1 MPQFFAVDGPTGV
14 GKSET
19 MKYLKAHLASRLPEH
34 LASRIVFCK
43 DSEGSPLAKQVRE
56 LARSG
61 VHAHGDPKEQVLLFW
76 TSRLATCKKLARLIQ
91 GNKIPI
97 TLRFGASTWAHQIFY
112 HDRVDDLDDVHWN
125 MVKMCVVEEGLSPP
139 HYLMLTAPAEV
150 LDARVS
156 AGPKGSPFPREC
168 SLEVRLAFLA
178 RLQAGYEE
186 YARHPTQKATIIDAS
201 VSVDEMGEAA
211 IAAILS
217 QFEAE
222 GLLLQ
227 RAA

>member
-19 MKYLKAHLASRLPEH
+19 MKYLKAHLASRLPDH

-43 DSEGSPLAKQVRE
+43 DSEGSPLAQQVRN

-61 VHAHGDPKEQVLLFW
+61 VHEDGCPKEQVLLFW

-91 GNKIPI
+91 SNKIPI
-97 TLRFGASTWAHQIFY
+97 TLRFGASTWAHQIYY
-112 HDRVDDLDDVHWN
+112 HDRVDDLDEVHWN
-125 MVKMCVVEEGLSPP
+125 MVRMCVVGEGLSPP

-156 AGPKGSPFPREC
+156 SGPKGSPFPAAC
-168 SLEVRLAFLA
+168 TQKVRLAFFE

-186 YARHPTQKATIIDAS
+186 YARHPTQTATIIDAS
-201 VSVDEMGEAA
+201 HSIEETGEAA
-211 IAAILS
+211 IAAILG
-217 QFEAE
+217 QFEAD

-227 RAA
+227 QAA